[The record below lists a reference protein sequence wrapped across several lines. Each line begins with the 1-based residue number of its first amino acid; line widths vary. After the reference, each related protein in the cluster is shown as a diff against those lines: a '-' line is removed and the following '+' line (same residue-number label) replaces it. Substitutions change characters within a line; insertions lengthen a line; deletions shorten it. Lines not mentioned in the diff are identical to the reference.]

1 MATVTLQGQLFS
13 EGNTRTMPDVPRA
26 ARKQFPN
33 MESPVARG
41 SRPHLWGMKP
51 PKPQAIR
58 GQRLPSVPKDTLWT
72 RFPKAT
78 HGSITY
84 VPRAAGKQLPLT
96 ESPLARSHHLYGES
110 DRLDRKR
117 FTGQR

>member
-33 MESPVARG
+33 MESPAARG

-58 GQRLPSVPKDTLWT
+58 GQRLPSVPEDT
-72 RFPKAT
+72 
-78 HGSITY
+78 
-84 VPRAAGKQLPLT
+84 
-96 ESPLARSHHLYGES
+96 
-110 DRLDRKR
+110 
-117 FTGQR
+117 